1 MDREKIGEAIA
12 AVVKEIGIDAEEA
25 ARRKAYLKLEER
37 DLEILKEFHERQ
49 AGTSVLVDAFY
60 ERLFAFEET
69 RALLPDTGTLMRLKQ
84 TLASYF
90 DRLTA
95 GEYGEGYIQNR
106 LRIGLTHQRIGLAPK
121 WYFGAYAQYLAELLP
136 KMWQAAGEDVE
147 KFVSAYRAVLKVVFL
162 DIGLAIDAYRHADQ
176 QALRVAKDHLQ
187 SVISSVPL
195 GMLLLSGDLQIISAN
210 LAFREMMGDPE
221 REFRGRS
228 LFEVLPTSDLA
239 EWATQVLGGGV
250 HQCQTI
256 VDINDL
262 KGDRRLQ
269 MITMRGIRYT
279 EGDRARLLLVIEDIT
294 ERQKAEQAVRESRDL
309 MLDFLEN
316 ANDLIQSVTPDGRFQ
331 YVNRAWL
338 EALGYEQEDLPHLTL
353 SDLFHPDNQTHC
365 EALFER
371 IKKGESLR
379 SAQMVFVTK
388 SGRPIAVEGNIN
400 SRIENGKTVVT
411 RAIFRDVTE
420 RKQAEEELRNAEAFL
435 NSIIENIPN
444 MLFVKE
450 ARELRFV
457 RFNKAG
463 EALLGYPRE
472 ELIGKNDYD
481 LFPEAQAD
489 FFTSKDR
496 QVLNEGKLLDIP
508 EEPIQT
514 RHRGTRI
521 LHTRKIPLYDKEGRP
536 LYLLGISE
544 DITERKRAE
553 DALRKS
559 EERFHLAT
567 RATNDAVWDWNLIT
581 NTLWWN
587 ENLQTLFGYKP
598 EEIESGL
605 ESWTNR
611 LHPEDKG
618 WVLSGIHTAIER
630 GEQLWSGEY
639 RFRRGDGTY
648 ATVLDRGYIVR
659 NEAGAPVRMIGAMM
673 DITERRR
680 AEEKLRQSE
689 ERFRQ
694 VAESIR
700 EVFWMTSTDKNEMI
714 YVSPAYQEI
723 WGVSPKKL
731 YEEPRAWL
739 DAIHPE
745 DREGVI
751 AAFPKQATGEYDLQY
766 RIIRP
771 DGSIRWIRDRAFPI
785 RNAAGVVYRV
795 AGIAE
800 DITERKQDEEALQR
814 AYKDLK
820 ETQAYLLQS
829 EKMASLGQMAA
840 GVAHEINNPVGFVSS
855 NLRTLEEYMADLLQL
870 IGGYES
876 LLAAMER
883 GDRDEIE
890 GEKRRIQTLTRQ
902 VNVGFLLED
911 LSRLVAQSLDG
922 MERVRRI
929 VQDLKEFSHVGRA
942 ERMRMNLNQG
952 IESTLNIV
960 WNELK
965 YKAEV
970 IKELG
975 EIPEILCYPQQIN
988 QVFMN
993 LLTNASQAIHERGK
1007 IWIRTYVS
1015 GGWVVVEVEDSGCG
1029 ISEENIKKI
1038 FDPFFTTKPVGKGT
1052 GLGLSVSYGIVQK
1065 HNGRIEV
1072 ESVVGKGTKFQVS
1085 LPISES
1091 VPEKADKRIEKGPGE
1106 SAQSD

>member
-1 MDREKIGEAIA
+1 MERGMDREKIDAAIIA
-12 AVVKEIGIDAEEA
+12 IMKEIGISAEEV
-25 ARRKAYLKLEER
+25 ARRKAYLKLE
-37 DLEILKEFHERQ
+37 DHDVALLKEFHEQQ
-49 AGTSVLVDAFY
+49 ARTSVLVDAFY
-60 ERLFAFEET
+60 EHLLSFEET
-69 RALLPDTGTLMRLKQ
+69 RALLPDADTLMRLKQ
-84 TLASYF
+84 VLALYF

-95 GEYGEGYIQNR
+95 GDYGDAYIQNR
-106 LRIGLTHQRIGLAPK
+106 LRIGLTHQQIGLAPK
-121 WYFGAYAQYLAELLP
+121 WYFGAYAQCLAELLP
-136 KMWQAAGEDVE
+136 KMWQTSEGDAG
-147 KFVSAYRAVLKVVFL
+147 KFIETYRAALKIVFL
-162 DIGLAIDAYRHADQ
+162 DMGLAIDAYRHADQ
-176 QALRVAKDHLQ
+176 QATRAAKDHLQ
-187 SVISSVPL
+187 NVISSVPL

-221 REFRGRS
+221 KEFRGRS

-269 MITMRGIRYT
+269 MITMRGVRYT
-279 EGDRARLLLVIEDIT
+279 EGDRARLLLVVEDIT
-294 ERQKAEQAVRESRDL
+294 ERQKADQAVRESRDL

-371 IKKGESLR
+371 IKNGESLR

-400 SRIENGKTVVT
+400 SRIENGKTVIT

-450 ARELRFV
+450 VRELRFV

-496 QVLNEGKLLDIP
+496 QVLGEGKLLDIP

-514 RHRGTRI
+514 RDRGTRI

-553 DALRKS
+553 DALRESK
-559 EERFHLAT
+559 ERFQLAT
-567 RATNDAVWDWNLIT
+567 RATNDVIWDWDLIT
-581 NTLWWN
+581 NALWWS
-587 ENLQTLFGYKP
+587 ENFAPLLGLRL
-598 EEIESGL
+598 EEIQPGA
-605 ESWTNR
+605 ESWTDR
-611 LHPEDKG
+611 IHPDDKRRI
-618 WVLSGIHTAIER
+618 LSDVHEAIDR
-630 GEQLWSGEY
+630 GGQFWSGEY

-659 NEAGAPVRMIGAMM
+659 DEAGAPVRMIGAMM
-673 DITERRR
+673 DNTERRR
-680 AEEKLRQSE
+680 AEENLRQSE

-714 YVSPAYQEI
+714 YVSPAYQEV
-723 WGVSPKKL
+723 WGVSPRKL

-739 DAIHPE
+739 DTIHPE
-745 DREGVI
+745 DRARVI

-785 RNAAGVVYRV
+785 RNAAGAVYRV

-840 GVAHEINNPVGFVSS
+840 GVAHEINNPIGFVSS
-855 NLRTLEEYMADLLQL
+855 NLRTLEEYMTDLLQL
-870 IGGYES
+870 VGGYES
-876 LLAAMER
+876 LLTAVEGGESDA
-883 GDRDEIE
+883 IE
-890 GEKRRIQTLTRQ
+890 GEKRRVRSLSKQ

-911 LSRLVAQSLDG
+911 LSRLVEQSLDG

-960 WNELK
+960 WSELK

-975 EIPEILCYPQQIN
+975 GIPEILCYPQQIN

-993 LLTNASQAIHERGK
+993 LLVNAAHAISERGK
-1007 IWIRTYVS
+1007 IWIRSRVE
-1015 GGWVVVEVEDSGCG
+1015 GNWIVVEIEDTGCG
-1029 ISEENIKKI
+1029 ISEEHVKKI

-1052 GLGLSVSYGIVQK
+1052 GLGLSVSYRIVQK
-1065 HNGRIEV
+1065 HNGKIEV
-1072 ESVVGKGTKFQVS
+1072 ESTVGKGTKFRLL
-1085 LPISES
+1085 LPMDES
-1091 VPEKADKRIEKGPGE
+1091 T
-1106 SAQSD
+1106 

>member
-1 MDREKIGEAIA
+1 MDQRRIEKAIA
-12 AVVKEIGIDAEEA
+12 AIVREIGVDGAEA
-25 ARRKAYLKLEER
+25 DRRRDYLKLGDR
-37 DLEILKEFHERQ
+37 DLALLKEFHEQQ
-49 AGTSVLVDAFY
+49 AGKQVLADAFY
-60 ERLFAFEET
+60 DHLLSFDET
-69 RALLPDTGTLMRLKQ
+69 RALLPDADTFLRLKQ
-84 TLASYF
+84 ALALYF

-95 GEYGEGYIQNR
+95 GDYGDAYVQNR

-121 WYFGAYAQYLAELLP
+121 WYFGTYTHYLSELLP
-136 KMWQAAGEDVE
+136 KAWQASGENAP
-147 KFVSAYRAVLKVVFL
+147 KFIETYRALLKVVFF
-162 DIGLAIDAYRHADQ
+162 DMGLAIDAYRHADQ
-176 QALRVAKDHLQ
+176 QAIRAAKDHLQ
-187 SVISSVPL
+187 NVISSVPL

-221 REFRGRS
+221 KEFRGRS

-262 KGDRRLQ
+262 RGDRRLQ
-269 MITMRGIRYT
+269 MITMRGVRYT
-279 EGDRARLLLVIEDIT
+279 EGDRARLLLVVEDIT
-294 ERQKAEQAVRESRDL
+294 ERQKADQAVRESRDL

-388 SGRPIAVEGNIN
+388 SGRAITVEGNIN
-400 SRIENGKTVVT
+400 SRIENGETVIT

-450 ARELRFV
+450 VRELRFV

-496 QVLNEGKLLDIP
+496 QVLGEGKLLDIP

-553 DALRKS
+553 DALRESK
-559 EERFHLAT
+559 ERFQLAT
-567 RATNDAVWDWNLIT
+567 RATNDVIWDWDLIT
-581 NTLWWN
+581 NALWWS
-587 ENLQTLFGYKP
+587 ENFGP
-598 EEIESGL
+598 LLGLRLEEIQPGA
-605 ESWTNR
+605 ESWTDR
-611 LHPEDKG
+611 IHPDDKRRI
-618 WVLSGIHTAIER
+618 LSDVHEAIDR
-630 GEQLWSGEY
+630 GGPFWSGEY

-659 NEAGAPVRMIGAMM
+659 DEAGAPVRMIGAMM

-723 WGVSPKKL
+723 WGISPKKL

-739 DAIHPE
+739 DTIHPE
-745 DREGVI
+745 DREQVI

-785 RNAAGVVYRV
+785 RNAAGAVYRV

-800 DITERKQDEEALQR
+800 DITERKQAEEALQR
-814 AYKDLK
+814 AYEDLK

-840 GVAHEINNPVGFVSS
+840 GVAHEINNPIGFVSS
-855 NLRTLEEYMADLLQL
+855 NLRTLEEYMTDLLQL
-870 IGGYES
+870 VGGYES
-876 LLAAMER
+876 LLTAVEGGESDA
-883 GDRDEIE
+883 IE
-890 GEKRRIQTLTRQ
+890 GEKRRVRSLSKQ

-993 LLTNASQAIHERGK
+993 LLVNAAHAIRERGK
-1007 IWIRTYVS
+1007 IWIRSRVE
-1015 GGWVVVEVEDSGCG
+1015 GDWIVVEIEDTGCG
-1029 ISEENIKKI
+1029 ISERTCQEDLRSFLHHQAGGEGNRAGS
-1038 FDPFFTTKPVGKGT
+1038 VGVLSDRSDAQRKDRGRER
-1052 GLGLSVSYGIVQK
+1052 GRQGNQIPSSPADLG
-1065 HNGRIEV
+1065 
-1072 ESVVGKGTKFQVS
+1072 
-1085 LPISES
+1085 
-1091 VPEKADKRIEKGPGE
+1091 
-1106 SAQSD
+1106 